1 MNSSNSSL
9 HQNAIARA
17 IAELIY
23 EEVLELKVLTSKKGS
38 VLELYEF
45 DFKMG
50 LWGSPWIDPYSL
62 VSVRG
67 EKLRL
72 EQFLIDCGQKLK
84 WEDHFLDK
92 FLEENLSSLFSEAQ
106 QNALGF
112 PGFSDLLEMNET
124 QRSRFYPGHPKI
136 IARKSRQGW
145 SSEDAKLYAPESQN
159 PFQLFWLLIHRDL
172 CHSSGKAHNSYTLD
186 QSFNDEERLQV
197 QVQLSDNPNY
207 LLVPVHPWQWS
218 EKIEILFQQEILDGL
233 IKPLGLLGD
242 DYLPQI
248 SLRSLSNHS
257 RPLKNDL
264 KLSVS
269 ILNTSAIRGLN
280 HDQLDKAPLFSAAIK
295 ELIARDEYLQ
305 QQGVQVQAEP
315 ASLFVAH
322 PYFNR
327 KSAGPYQLKELLGVS
342 WRESLASLTNEL
354 CLMSGGLQ
362 TIDPKTDESLLEYMI
377 QKSGLGTGPWLEL
390 YAQKVVNPLFHLMS
404 QYGIGV
410 VAHGQNIQV
419 GFKNFAPSF
428 LVFKDFGGDIRCS
441 ETAPESLK
449 KISSAQHLP
458 PQYIVHDLFTG
469 HFVSVLRFLSLQL
482 SRKHLLEE
490 ERFYQIFQNALKTYC
505 QNFPEN
511 SALYPLFE
519 AKMPKVLL
527 NPVRFKYGYSD
538 QNQRF
543 SPMLGTALDNP
554 LSSTNTKTKTK
565 TKTNIRE
572 VYEL

>member
-1 MNSSNSSL
+1 MNSLNSSL

-17 IAELIY
+17 ISELIY
-23 EEVLELKVLTSKKGS
+23 EEVLELKVQTSTRGS
-38 VLELYEF
+38 VLGLYQF

-50 LWGSPWIDPYSL
+50 LWGSPWIDPHSL

-72 EQFLIDCGQKLK
+72 EQFLIDCGHKLK

-112 PGFSDLLEMNET
+112 PRFSDLLEMNET

-145 SSEDAKLYAPESQN
+145 SSEDAKLYSPESQN
-159 PFQLFWLLIHRDL
+159 PFQLFWLLVHRDL
-172 CHSSGKAHNSYTLD
+172 CHSSGKAHNSYTLE
-186 QSFNDEERLQV
+186 QSFENEERQKV
-197 QVQLSDNPNY
+197 QDQLRQHPNY

-218 EKIEILFQQEILDGL
+218 EKIEILFQQEIFEGL

-242 DYLPQI
+242 HYLPQI

-305 QQGVQVQAEP
+305 QLGVQVQAEP
-315 ASLFVAH
+315 ASLYVKH

-342 WRESLASLTNEL
+342 WRESLASLKNEL

-377 QKSGLGTGPWLEL
+377 QKSGLDAQAWLEL

-404 QYGIGV
+404 QYGVGV

-419 GFKNFAPSF
+419 GFKNFAPSS

-441 ETAPESLK
+441 DAAPEALK

-482 SRKHLLEE
+482 SRKHLLKE
-490 ERFYQIFQNALKTYC
+490 ERFYQIFQNALKDYC
-505 QNFPEN
+505 QNYPEN

-543 SPMLGTALDNP
+543 SPLLGTALDNP
-554 LSSTNTKTKTK
+554 LSST
-565 TKTNIRE
+565 KTNIRE

>member
-1 MNSSNSSL
+1 MNSLNSSL

-17 IAELIY
+17 ISELIY
-23 EEVLELKVLTSKKGS
+23 EEVLELKVQTSTRGS
-38 VLELYEF
+38 VLGLYQF

-50 LWGSPWIDPYSL
+50 LWGSPWIDPHSL

-72 EQFLIDCGQKLK
+72 EQFLIDCGHKLK

-112 PGFSDLLEMNET
+112 PRFSDLLEMNET

-159 PFQLFWLLIHRDL
+159 PFQLFWLLVHRDL

-186 QSFNDEERLQV
+186 QSFDHDAQARIQVYLND
-197 QVQLSDNPNY
+197 SPKH
-207 LLVPVHPWQWS
+207 LLVPVHPWQWA
-218 EKIEILFQQEILDGL
+218 EKIEILFHQEIDEGL
-233 IKPLGLLGD
+233 IKPLGLQGD
-242 DYLPQI
+242 YYLPQI

-280 HDQLDKAPLFSAAIK
+280 HDQLQKAPLFSAAIK
-295 ELIARDEYLQ
+295 ELIAQDKYLQ
-305 QQGVQVQAEP
+305 QQGTRVQAEP
-315 ASLFVAH
+315 ASLFVTH

-327 KSAGPYQLKELLGVS
+327 KSSGPYHLKELLGVS
-342 WRESLASLTNEL
+342 WRESIVSLTNEI

-377 QKSGLGTGPWLEL
+377 QRSGLGVGPWLEL

-410 VAHGQNIQV
+410 VAHGQNVQV
-419 GFKNFAPSF
+419 GYKNFAPSF
-428 LVFKDFGGDIRCS
+428 LIFKDFGGDIRCS
-441 ETAPESLK
+441 EEAAEALK
-449 KISSAQHLP
+449 KISPSQYLP
-458 PQYIVHDLFTG
+458 PHYIVHDLFTG

-482 SRKHLLEE
+482 ARKNVLQEE
-490 ERFYQIFQNALKTYC
+490 QFYQIFQTALKTYC
-505 QNFPEN
+505 RKFPEKT
-511 SALYPLFE
+511 ARYPLFE
-519 AKMPKVLL
+519 TKMPKILL

-543 SPMLGTALDNP
+543 SPLLGSALDNP
-554 LSSTNTKTKTK
+554 LSLTITNT
-565 TKTNIRE
+565 RE